1 MHLKYFLRLLNG
13 KDNEAYMKNI
23 KKIIFFIIGLI
34 IFGLI
39 MYLNND
45 WSFTN
50 LPRPNYILKQ
60 LIKVKTFA
68 DLKRKA
74 KIGLKMIRL

>member
-34 IFGLI
+34 IFGL
-39 MYLNND
+39 MLAGTSCN
-45 WSFTN
+45 
-50 LPRPNYILKQ
+50 PRPIVTTSKYSEGKFVFSI
-60 LIKVKTFA
+60 FC
-68 DLKRKA
+68 
-74 KIGLKMIRL
+74 